1 MSYHMQRSCGHEW
14 QARIDH
20 SCVPAKS
27 CLWVTLWQRQLG
39 NSSVDVQRSVQCDVS
54 CRHVLAVMFLQ
65 FPQSCLGQSLESHS
79 SQNPKQM
86 QQNKQPIF
94 KCACVCVCFSSTAL
108 LAFTVLLLHD
118 PAQEISSSLPDVW
131 VNFSAGSKWA
141 ADLTLEDHRSYCV
154 EVTKWVDYASKSCT
168 ETAAGRCPS
177 EVSKHSRSVALLR
190 YT

>member
-86 QQNKQPIF
+86 QQNKQPIVSVRV
-94 KCACVCVCFSSTAL
+94 CVCVLVRRPCWRSPFYCCTTPRRKSVRVCRMFGSTSQL
-108 LAFTVLLLHD
+108 V
-118 PAQEISSSLPDVW
+118 
-131 VNFSAGSKWA
+131 
-141 ADLTLEDHRSYCV
+141 
-154 EVTKWVDYASKSCT
+154 
-168 ETAAGRCPS
+168 PS
-177 EVSKHSRSVALLR
+177 GLR
-190 YT
+190 I